1 MEEKK
6 SCEHELSLISEYWIS
21 ESSVQV
27 DAECSKCNQKFS
39 GVLFVK

>member
-6 SCEHELSLISEYWIS
+6 NCEHELSLTSEYWIS

-27 DAECSKCNQKFS
+27 DVECQKCNQKFS
-39 GVLFVK
+39 GVLFLK